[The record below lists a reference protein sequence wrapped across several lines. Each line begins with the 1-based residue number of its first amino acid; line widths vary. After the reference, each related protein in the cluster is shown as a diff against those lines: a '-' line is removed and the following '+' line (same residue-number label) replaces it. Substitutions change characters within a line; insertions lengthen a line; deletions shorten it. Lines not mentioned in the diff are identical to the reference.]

1 MERILDKIKYPSDLK
16 SLKKS
21 ELLLLANEIRDE
33 IIKTVSETGGHLA
46 SNLGVVELTI
56 ALHYVFNTP
65 EDKIIWDV
73 GHQSYAHKILTGRK
87 DRFSSLRQY
96 KGICGFPR
104 RDESIYDV
112 FGTGHSSTSI
122 SAALG
127 MAAGRDLK
135 GMNNNIVV
143 VIGDGAMTAGLA
155 YEGINQ
161 AGHLKKN
168 MIVILNDNE
177 WSISPNVGA
186 IAAYLNKI
194 MTGKR
199 VSGLRKAVKNFLK
212 KIPFAGKYLY
222 ILMKRLEEFTKG
234 FLTPGI
240 LFEELG
246 FRYIGPI
253 PGHNLI
259 DLIET
264 LDNIKKLNEKPVLL
278 HVITKK
284 GKGYRP
290 AEENPEI
297 FHSVSPFDIA
307 SGKPLYESKKKTYTQ
322 VFSEYMVRFARRD
335 KRIIAITAAMREGT
349 GLAAFAKEF
358 PDRFF
363 DVGIAEQH
371 AVTFAAGLAVEGFR
385 PVVAIY
391 STFLQRAY
399 DQIVHDVCIQNLPV
413 VFAIDRAGI
422 VGADG
427 QTHQGIFDL
436 SYLRHIPNIVVM
448 APKDGYELGSMLKTA
463 LELNRPVAIRY
474 PRGEIVG
481 GEINDYPEVIPC
493 GKAEILRKG
502 SDILI
507 IAVGSMVYPSIEA
520 ASYLEKEG
528 IDAAVINARFV
539 KPMDE
544 DLLIKF
550 SLLTGNVI
558 TVEENALQ
566 GGFGSAFLEMLERN
580 GIYGIKVRRIGIPD
594 TFVTHGSQKILRRLF
609 GLDSEGIVNEAIGL
623 LKTFEG
629 LNYGKNRGN
638 QKKKDKGR

>member
-1 MERILDKIKYPSDLK
+1 MERIIDRIKYPSDLK
-16 SLKKS
+16 SLKKHDLS
-21 ELLLLANEIRDE
+21 ILAKEIRDE
-33 IIKTVSETGGHLA
+33 IIKTVSVTGGHLA
-46 SNLGVVELTI
+46 SNLGVVELAI
-56 ALHYVFNTP
+56 ALHYVFDTP

-73 GHQSYAHKILTGRK
+73 GHQSYAHKILTGRR

-127 MAAGRDLK
+127 MAVGRDLK
-135 GMNNNIVV
+135 GMKNNIVA

-155 YEGINQ
+155 YEAINQ
-161 AGHLKKN
+161 AGHLRKKL
-168 MIVILNDNE
+168 IVILNDNE

-194 MTGKR
+194 MTGRRVSVFRKEIKRFLKR
-199 VSGLRKAVKNFLK
+199 V
-212 KIPFAGKYLY
+212 PFVGNHLYL
-222 ILMKRLEEFTKG
+222 LMKRVEEFTKG

-253 PGHNLI
+253 PGHSIGDLI
-259 DLIET
+259 DT
-264 LDNIKKLNEKPVLL
+264 LENIKKLNDKPILL
-278 HVITKK
+278 HVITEK

-297 FHSVSPFDIA
+297 FHSVGPFDIS
-307 SGKPLYESKKKTYTQ
+307 SGTPHSISDKKTYTDA
-322 VFSEYMVRFARRD
+322 FSEYIVRFAHED
-335 KRIIAITAAMREGT
+335 KKIVAITAAMREGT
-349 GLAAFAKEF
+349 GLSRFAKEF
-358 PDRFF
+358 PNRFF

-371 AVTFAAGLAVEGFR
+371 AVTFAAGLAVEGFK

-399 DQIVHDVCIQNLPV
+399 DQIIHDVCIQNLPV

-427 QTHQGIFDL
+427 ETHQGVFDL
-436 SYLRHIPNIVVM
+436 SYLRHIPNMVVM
-448 APKDGYELGSMLKTA
+448 APKDGHELGDMLKTA
-463 LELNRPVAIRY
+463 LLLNRPVAIRY
-474 PRGEIVG
+474 PRSEIVG
-481 GEINDYPEVIPC
+481 KDIKDKPEPIPC
-493 GKAEILRKG
+493 GKAELLREGK
-502 SDILI
+502 DVVIVAI
-507 IAVGSMVYPSIEA
+507 GSMVYPSLEA
-520 ASYLEKEG
+520 AFYLEKEG
-528 IDAAVINARFV
+528 IDAAVINARFL

-544 DLLIKF
+544 ELLINW
-550 SLLTGNVI
+550 SLLTRNVI
-558 TVEENALQ
+558 TVEENVLL

-580 GIYGIKVRRIGIPD
+580 RITGVKIRRMGIGD
-594 TFVTHGSQKILRRLF
+594 LFVTHGSQKILRSSF
-609 GLDSEGIVNEAIGL
+609 GLDSEGIANETIFM
-623 LKTFEG
+623 LKN
-629 LNYGKNRGN
+629 LSRI
-638 QKKKDKGR
+638 

>member
-1 MERILDKIKYPSDLK
+1 MERIIDRIKYPSDLK
-16 SLKKS
+16 SLKKH
-21 ELLLLANEIRDE
+21 ELSILAKEIRDE
-33 IIKTVSETGGHLA
+33 IIKTVSITGGHLA
-46 SNLGVVELTI
+46 SNLGVVELAI
-56 ALHYVFNTP
+56 ALHYVFDAP

-127 MAAGRDLK
+127 MAVGRDLK
-135 GMNNNIVV
+135 GMKNNIVA

-161 AGHLKKN
+161 AGHLRKKL
-168 MIVILNDNE
+168 IVILNDNE

-194 MTGKR
+194 MTGRR
-199 VSGLRKAVKNFLK
+199 VSGFRKAIKRFLK
-212 KIPFAGKYLY
+212 RVPFAGSYLY
-222 ILMKRLEEFTKG
+222 LLMKRIEEFTKG

-253 PGHNLI
+253 PGHSIGDLI
-259 DLIET
+259 DT
-264 LDNIKKLNEKPVLL
+264 LENIKKLNDRPILL
-278 HVITKK
+278 HVITEK

-297 FHSVSPFDIA
+297 FHSVSAFDIN
-307 SGKPLYESKKKTYTQ
+307 SGTPLSVSSKKTYTDA
-322 VFSEYMVRFARRD
+322 FSEYIVRFAHED
-335 KRIIAITAAMREGT
+335 KRIVAITAAMREGT
-349 GLAAFAKEF
+349 GLSKFAKEF

-371 AVTFAAGLAVEGFR
+371 AVTFAAGLAVEGFK

-399 DQIVHDVCIQNLPV
+399 DQIIHDVCIQNLPV

-427 QTHQGIFDL
+427 ETHQGVFDL
-436 SYLRHIPNIVVM
+436 SYLRHIPNMVVM
-448 APKDGYELGSMLKTA
+448 APKDGYELGDMLKTA
-463 LELNRPVAIRY
+463 LQLNRPVAIRY
-474 PRGEIVG
+474 PRSEIVR
-481 GEINDYPEVIPC
+481 NDIKDKPEPIPF
-493 GKAEILRKG
+493 GKAELLREGK
-502 SDILI
+502 DILI
-507 IAVGSMVYPSIEA
+507 VAIGSMVYPSLEA
-520 ASYLEKEG
+520 AYYLEKKG
-528 IDAAVINARFV
+528 IDVAVINARFV

-544 DLLIKF
+544 ELLINW
-550 SLLTGNVI
+550 SLLTRNVI
-558 TVEENALQ
+558 TVEENVLQ

-580 GIYGIKVRRIGIPD
+580 GIAGINIKRMGIGD
-594 TFVTHGSQKILRRLF
+594 VFVTHGSQKILRSSF
-609 GLDSEGIVNEAIGL
+609 NLDSESITKEAIFM
-623 LKTFEG
+623 LKK
-629 LNYGKNRGN
+629 LSRI
-638 QKKKDKGR
+638 